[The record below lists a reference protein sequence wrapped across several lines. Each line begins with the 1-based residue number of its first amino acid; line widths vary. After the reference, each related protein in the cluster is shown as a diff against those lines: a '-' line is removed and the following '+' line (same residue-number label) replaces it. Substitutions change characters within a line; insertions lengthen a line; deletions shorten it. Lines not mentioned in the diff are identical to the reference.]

1 MRLFVFLL
9 FTGFAQI
16 LSAQDT
22 VTLFQCH
29 QRATENAPRLK
40 DRDVIRQSGE
50 LKTEMAGTSWFP
62 SLDLNGKLSYQSDVV
77 TITLADP
84 GIPVAFPEVPKDQY
98 GLNLDLTQTIYDG
111 GITRQK
117 KAYEQAAT
125 AAALQQVE
133 VDLYTLK
140 NRVNQY
146 YFTVLMLQEQRKNL
160 EIHLDNLNQRRG
172 VMQAA
177 IEEGALLEEELKVID
192 VEILKLRQAM
202 NEVESRKLSMLGVL
216 DLLCGGGISS
226 GTFLQK
232 PELEGLLEEEGVRPE
247 YLLFELK
254 DASMEASKELISK
267 KRMPVL
273 YAFGQTGYGKPGY
286 NMLSGEWDFYYMVG
300 AGLRWNIWDWN
311 SSSREKQVIQNQQQL
326 LMNQQEDFTRELE
339 TLKVQERARMNQC
352 KQSIIYEKQVLELQ
366 EQISESAAA
375 KMENGTITATEYITE
390 INKENLARISME
402 THRIQLLQA
411 MANYLTIQGTL

>member
-1 MRLFVFLL
+1 MV
-9 FTGFAQI
+9 
-16 LSAQDT
+16 SAQDT
-22 VTLFQCH
+22 LTLFQCH
-29 QRATENAPRLK
+29 RQAMENAPRLK
-40 DRDVIRQSGE
+40 DREVIRESGA
-50 LKTEMAGTSWFP
+50 LKAEIAGTSWFP
-62 SLDLNGKLSYQSDVV
+62 SLDFNGKASYQSDVV

-117 KAYEQAAT
+117 KEYEQAAT

-146 YFTVLMLQEQRKNL
+146 YFSILMLQEQRKNL
-160 EIHLDNLNQRRG
+160 EIHLENLTQRRK
-172 VMQAA
+172 VMEAA
-177 IEEGALLEEELKVID
+177 IKEGTLLEEELKVID
-192 VEILKLRQAM
+192 VELLKIRKSI
-202 NEVESRKLSMLGVL
+202 NEVDTRKLSLVGVL
-216 DLLCGGGISS
+216 DLLCGGGI
-226 GTFLQK
+226 GPGVVLQK
-232 PELEGLLEEEGVRPE
+232 PHLEGLMEAEGKRPE
-247 YLLFELK
+247 YRMFELQE
-254 DASMEASKELISK
+254 ASMEASKDLIGM

-311 SSSREKQVIQNQQQL
+311 SSAREKQVIENRQQML
-326 LMNQQEDFTRELE
+326 RNQQEEFTRELE
-339 TLKVQERARMNQC
+339 TLKVQERARISQFR
-352 KQSIIYEKQVLELQ
+352 QSISFEKEVLELQ
-366 EQISESAAA
+366 QQISGSAAA
-375 KMENGTITATEYITE
+375 KLENGTITATEFITE